1 MILFSGP
8 GSLPSIE
15 DTRNLY
21 TCVACW
27 HAMCISAGCVYI
39 YIYTY
44 VLIFMYIHICMYICE
59 YVRRYVHI

>member
-39 YIYTY
+39 YIYVRTY
-44 VLIFMYIHICMYICE
+44 IYVYTHMYVYM
-59 YVRRYVHI
+59 